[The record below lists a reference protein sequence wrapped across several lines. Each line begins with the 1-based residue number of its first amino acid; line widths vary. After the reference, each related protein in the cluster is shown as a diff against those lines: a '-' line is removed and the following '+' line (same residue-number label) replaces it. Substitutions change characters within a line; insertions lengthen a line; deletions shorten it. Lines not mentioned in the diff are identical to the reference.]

1 VIPRQSDDRLD
12 DDDFNSLNY
21 QEDEDF
27 PFNGG
32 DDDFPEDHLLT
43 EEYDDDELE
52 RRRSAYSDLK
62 KNDKIFNNTY
72 NLGLDTS
79 DDEEEGSPR
88 ASSSEIKLDS
98 GSPDYHMYDPE
109 KFSESLD
116 LKIVQRDIYEFI
128 KTNSKVKAILG
139 NEPDKKKFTKPE
151 INELF
156 EILNL
161 GLSNGATGN
170 VFINPIHV
178 LDSIS
183 SLINMEYKKIFDQL
197 TYDNKEILLVELN
210 NKYGFLDNTGKNYKI
225 F

>member
-1 VIPRQSDDRLD
+1 MIPRQNEDRLD
-12 DDDFNSLNY
+12 DDDFNSLNSH
-21 QEDEDF
+21 EDEDF
-27 PFNGG
+27 LFESE
-32 DDDFPEDHLLT
+32 DDLYSDDHLLT
-43 EEYDDDELE
+43 DEYDDDELE
-52 RRRSAYSDLK
+52 RRRSAYADLK

-72 NLGLDTS
+72 NFGLDTAE
-79 DDEEEGSPR
+79 DEDEGAPR
-88 ASSSEIKLDS
+88 PSSSEIKLDS

-128 KTNSKVKAILG
+128 QSNSRVKAILG
-139 NEPDKKKFTKPE
+139 NEPDKKKFVKSE
-151 INELF
+151 INEIF
-156 EILNL
+156 EILTL
-161 GLSNGATGN
+161 GLANGATGN

-197 TYDNKEILLVELN
+197 TYDNKEVLLVELN
-210 NKYGFLDNTGKNYKI
+210 NKYGFLENTGKNYKI

>member
-1 VIPRQSDDRLD
+1 VIPRHNDDRLD
-12 DDDFNSLNY
+12 DDDFKSLNSY
-21 QEDEDF
+21 E
-27 PFNGG
+27 
-32 DDDFPEDHLLT
+32 DDDFFFENEDDNFSEDNLIT
-43 EEYDDDELE
+43 EDYDDDELE
-52 RRRSAYSDLK
+52 RRKTAYADLK

-72 NLGLDTS
+72 NLGLDTTE
-79 DDEEEGSPR
+79 DEEEGAPR
-88 ASSSEIKLDS
+88 ASTTEIKLDS

-109 KFSESLD
+109 KFSDNLD

-128 KTNSKVKAILG
+128 KSNSRVKAILG
-139 NEPDKKKFTKPE
+139 NEPDKKKFIKSE

-183 SLINMEYKKIFDQL
+183 SLINMEFKKIFDQL
-197 TYDNKEILLVELN
+197 TYDNKETLLVELN
-210 NKYGFLDNTGKNYKI
+210 NKYGFLENTGKNYKI

>member
-1 VIPRQSDDRLD
+1 VIPRQNDDRLE
-12 DDDFNSLNY
+12 DDDFNSLNSH
-21 QEDEDF
+21 EDDF
-27 PFNGG
+27 LFDG
-32 DDDFPEDHLLT
+32 DDDDLLDDHLLT
-43 EEYDDDELE
+43 EDYDDDELE
-52 RRRSAYSDLK
+52 RRRAAYADLK

-72 NLGLDTS
+72 NFGLDTS
-79 DDEEEGSPR
+79 DDEDEGSPR
-88 ASSSEIKLDS
+88 PSSSEIKLDS

-128 KTNSKVKAILG
+128 QSNSRVKAILG
-139 NEPDKKKFTKPE
+139 NEPDKKKFIKSE

>member
-1 VIPRQSDDRLD
+1 MIPRQNEDHL
-12 DDDFNSLNY
+12 DDDFNQLI
-21 QEDEDF
+21 
-27 PFNGG
+27 PH
-32 DDDFPEDHLLT
+32 DDFIFEEDDTELGLLDDHLLADD
-43 EEYDDDELE
+43 YDDDELE
-52 RRRSAYSDLK
+52 RRRTAYADLK
-62 KNDKIFNNTY
+62 KSDKIFNNTY
-72 NLGLDTS
+72 NLGLDTTD
-79 DDEEEGSPR
+79 DDEDSLPR
-88 ASSSEIKLDS
+88 TSNSEIKIDS

-116 LKIVQRDIYEFI
+116 LKIVQRDIYNFI
-128 KTNSKVKAILG
+128 QSNSKVKAIIG
-139 NEPDKKKFTKPE
+139 DEPDKKKFTKSE
-151 INELF
+151 INEIF

-161 GLSNGATGN
+161 GLASGATGN

-183 SLINMEYKKIFDQL
+183 SIINMEYKKIFDQL

>member
-1 VIPRQSDDRLD
+1 VIPRQHEDHLD
-12 DDDFNSLNY
+12 DDNDKSLNY
-21 QEDEDF
+21 HEDEDF
-27 PFNGG
+27 LFER
-32 DDDFPEDHLLT
+32 DAELSDDHLLT
-43 EEYDDDELE
+43 DEYDDDELE
-52 RRRSAYSDLK
+52 RRRSAYADLK
-62 KNDKIFNNTY
+62 KTDKIFNNTY
-72 NLGLDTS
+72 NLGLDTT
-79 DDEEEGSPR
+79 DDEEEGAPR
-88 ASSSEIKLDS
+88 ASTSELKLDS
-98 GSPDYHMYDPE
+98 GSPDYHMYDP
-109 KFSESLD
+109 KRFAESLD

-128 KTNSKVKAILG
+128 KTNLRVKDILG

-161 GLSNGATGN
+161 GLATGATGN
-170 VFINPIHV
+170 VFINSIHV

>member
-1 VIPRQSDDRLD
+1 MIPRQHEDHLD
-12 DDDFNSLNY
+12 DDDCTSLNY
-21 QEDEDF
+21 HDS
-27 PFNGG
+27 
-32 DDDFPEDHLLT
+32 DDFLFERDAELADDHLLT
-43 EEYDDDELE
+43 DEYDDDELE
-52 RRRSAYSDLK
+52 RRKSAYADLK
-62 KNDKIFNNTY
+62 KTDKIFNNTY
-72 NLGLDTS
+72 NLGLDTTY
-79 DDEEEGSPR
+79 DEEEGAPR
-88 ASSSEIKLDS
+88 ASTSELKLDS
-98 GSPDYHMYDPE
+98 GSPDYNMYDPT
-109 KFSESLD
+109 KFAESLD

-128 KTNSKVKAILG
+128 KANLRVQDLLG

-161 GLSNGATGN
+161 GLATGATGN

>member
-1 VIPRQSDDRLD
+1 MIPRQNDDRLE
-12 DDDFNSLNY
+12 DDDFNSLNSH
-21 QEDEDF
+21 EDDFLFEGDDEDLL
-27 PFNGG
+27 
-32 DDDFPEDHLLT
+32 DDHLLT
-43 EEYDDDELE
+43 EDYDDDELE
-52 RRRSAYSDLK
+52 RRRTAYADLK

-72 NLGLDTS
+72 NFGLDTS
-79 DDEEEGSPR
+79 DDEDEGSPR
-88 ASSSEIKLDS
+88 PSNSEIKLDS

-128 KTNSKVKAILG
+128 QSNSRVKAILG
-139 NEPDKKKFTKPE
+139 NEPDKKKFTKSE

>member
-1 VIPRQSDDRLD
+1 MIPRQSDDHLD
-12 DDDFNSLNY
+12 EDFNSSVPHDDEFLFE
-21 QEDEDF
+21 EDDLL
-27 PFNGG
+27 
-32 DDDFPEDHLLT
+32 DDHLLT
-43 EEYDDDELE
+43 DEYDDDELE
-52 RRRSAYSDLK
+52 RRRAAYADLK

-72 NLGLDTS
+72 NFGLDS
-79 DDEEEGSPR
+79 SEEDDDSLPR
-88 ASSSEIKLDS
+88 PSSSEIKLDS

-109 KFSESLD
+109 KFSDNLD

-128 KTNSKVKAILG
+128 QTNQRVKAIIG
-139 NEPDKKKFTKPE
+139 DEPDKKKFTKAE
-151 INELF
+151 INEVF

-161 GLSNGATGN
+161 GLTSGATGN
-170 VFINPIHV
+170 VFINSIHV